1 MLGWSLDPWSSETE
15 PAGHLCP
22 GEHQSAGDYERTT
35 ILGAKFFDE
44 LR

>member
-1 MLGWSLDPWSSETE
+1 MRGWSLDPWSSETE

-22 GEHQSAGDYERTT
+22 GELQSAGDYERTT
-35 ILGAKFFDE
+35 ILGAKCFDE